1 MYIERA
7 IDQALLDWKDR
18 ANRKPLL
25 LRGARQI
32 GKSTAIRHMGKQ
44 FDHYIEANFE
54 KNSSLKSLFTS
65 NLSVKDIAASIGT
78 LYDTPIVA
86 GKTLL
91 FLDEIQSCP
100 EAIHSLWF
108 FKEDYP
114 ELHVVAAGSLLEL
127 ALKNDTQTYGVGRI
141 QSLYMYPLSF
151 DEFLKATGHP
161 LWMNEKQQATS
172 QKPILETLHEQIVNS
187 FRTFLM
193 TGGMPAS
200 VVAWLNTNDYLVCQ
214 EEIENIA
221 DSYYEDFK
229 KYAKK
234 ISPELL
240 TAVMQSAVLQI
251 GGKFVYS
258 HVEGGYSISEVK
270 KALGFLCDAGILYQ
284 VQHTAANGLPLGV
297 EINKKFT
304 KYILLDSALLL
315 CLLNMNIGGTHQIT
329 KDILTATAADLVNKG
344 SLTEMVAGLELIKYA
359 SPKRNYPLFYWEN
372 LAKGATAEVDY
383 ILSRD
388 MQIVPLEVKAGTSG
402 KMKSMRYFMEKKKL
416 SYAIRSSLENFA
428 RLENDGI
435 DIIPLYALS
444 NLFKE

>member
-7 IDQALLDWKDR
+7 IDQALLEWKDR

-32 GKSTAIRHMGKQ
+32 GKSTAIRHLGEQ
-44 FDHYIEANFE
+44 FDNYIEANFE

-65 NLSVKDIAASIGT
+65 NLSVKDIAAAIGT
-78 LYDTPIVA
+78 LYNTPIVE

-100 EAIHSLWF
+100 EAIHCLWF

-127 ALKNDTQTYGVGRI
+127 ALKDDTQTYGVGRI

-151 DEFLKATGHP
+151 DEFLVATGHSM
-161 LWMNEKQQATS
+161 WVNSKQQACS
-172 QKPILETLHEQIVNS
+172 QKPVLDTLHEQLVNS

-200 VVAWLNTNDYLVCQ
+200 VVAWLNANDYLACQ

-240 TAVMQSAVLQI
+240 TAVLQSAVLQI

-258 HVEGGYSISEVK
+258 HVEGGYSINEVK
-270 KALGFLCDAGILYQ
+270 KALGFLCDAGILYP

-304 KYILLDSALLL
+304 KYILLDSGLLL
-315 CLLNMNIGGTHQIT
+315 CLLNMNAGGTHQIT
-329 KDILTATAADLVNKG
+329 EAILTTTAAELVNKG

-359 SPKRNYPLFYWEN
+359 SPKRKYPLFYWEN
-372 LAKGATAEVDY
+372 LAKGTTAEVDY

-388 MQIVPLEVKAGTSG
+388 MQIVPLEVKAGTSR
-402 KMKSMRYFMEKKKL
+402 KMKSLRYFMEKKQL
-416 SYAIRSSLENFA
+416 HYAIRSSLENFA

-435 DIIPLYALS
+435 DIVPLYALS
-444 NLFKE
+444 NLF